1 MNISNSSESSAENIE
16 PNFNDSRDEYD
27 NLNETSKTAESRVGL
42 ENMKRGQHNET
53 QDTTL
58 TSDKSLNQSR

>member
-16 PNFNDSRDEYD
+16 PNFNDSKDEYD

-42 ENMKRGQHNET
+42 ENMKSGQHNET
-53 QDTTL
+53 QNTTL
-58 TSDKSLNQSR
+58 TSDMSLNQSR